1 MKGIKLAI
9 ASLIAGATL
18 ITLPVTAAEKPVD
31 LNALLSQVKAASTSE
46 SQLNKEREARFLADK
61 NEQGAL
67 LAKAKAE
74 LAAEIAK
81 GETLKATFD
90 ANDKQLTELTETL
103 RQRSGNMGEMFG
115 VLRQFAG
122 EFKGIFNAS
131 ARRVEHPE
139 QTALLTRLAESKEL
153 PSSDDLEA
161 FWTTT
166 LSRMVDGGKVSQ
178 IPATVVYG
186 EGNQAEKTV
195 TQIGEFNTV
204 SEGKYLT
211 FVPETGKFEQL
222 SRQPD
227 SKITSPIADFEQGGD
242 DLKPIYI
249 DPSRGVILSLLVQSP
264 TLGERID
271 QGGAVGYVILALG
284 AIGVLIALFCGA
296 RLSLIGGAMRK
307 QLKSDKVIKGNP
319 LADMLTAYE
328 THRGDNIEDLES
340 KLDEII
346 LRNVPKL
353 EKGVGIIKLI
363 ASVAPLLGLLGTV
376 VGMIATFQ
384 AITLFGTGDPKLM
397 AGGISEALVTTMQG
411 LVVAVPMLFLYT
423 IVQTQSRRLIQV
435 LEEQS
440 AGFVARYQER
450 LHAAK
455 AAA

>member
-18 ITLPVTAAEKPVD
+18 VTLPVTAAEKPVD
-31 LNALLSQVKAASTSE
+31 LNALLNQVKASSLSE

-74 LAAEIAK
+74 LAAETAK
-81 GETLKATFD
+81 GEQLKATFD

-139 QTALLTRLAESKEL
+139 QSALLTRLAESKEL

-227 SKITSPIADFEQGGD
+227 KGVLEPIAEFEQGGD
-242 DLKPIYI
+242 GVKPIFI

-264 TLGERID
+264 TLKERID
-271 QGGAVGYVILALG
+271 QGGSVGYVILALG
-284 AIGVLIALFCGA
+284 VIGTLLAIFCGI
-296 RLSLIGGAMRK
+296 RLSLIGSSMRK
-307 QLKSDKVIKGNP
+307 QLKSDQIIKGNP
-319 LADMLTAYE
+319 IGDMLGAYQN
-328 THRGDNIEDLES
+328 HRGD
-340 KLDEII
+340 
-346 LRNVPKL
+346 
-353 EKGVGIIKLI
+353 
-363 ASVAPLLGLLGTV
+363 
-376 VGMIATFQ
+376 
-384 AITLFGTGDPKLM
+384 
-397 AGGISEALVTTMQG
+397 
-411 LVVAVPMLFLYT
+411 
-423 IVQTQSRRLIQV
+423 
-435 LEEQS
+435 
-440 AGFVARYQER
+440 
-450 LHAAK
+450 
-455 AAA
+455 

>member
-31 LNALLSQVKAASTSE
+31 LNALLNQVKAASTTE

-61 NEQGAL
+61 NEQAAL

-74 LAAEIAK
+74 LAAETAK
-81 GETLKATFD
+81 GERLKATFD

-103 RQRSGNMGEMFG
+103 RQRAGNMGEMFG

-153 PSSDDLEA
+153 PSSDDLTA

-222 SRQPD
+222 PRQPD
-227 SKITSPIADFEQGGD
+227 KGVLEPIADFEQGGGV
-242 DLKPIYI
+242 KPIFV

-264 TLGERID
+264 TLKERID
-271 QGGAVGYVILALG
+271 QGGEVGYVIMVL
-284 AIGVLIALFCGA
+284 GVLGTLLALFCGA
-296 RLSLIGGAMRK
+296 RLSLIGGSMRK
-307 QLKSDKVIKGNP
+307 QLKSDQIIKGNP
-319 LADMLTAYE
+319 IGEMLGAYQS
-328 THRGDNIEDLES
+328 HRGDNIEDLES

-346 LRNVPKL
+346 LRNVPKF
-353 EKGVGIIKLI
+353 EKGISIIKLI

-450 LHAAK
+450 LHASK

>member
-1 MKGIKLAI
+1 MKGIKHAV
-9 ASLIAGATL
+9 AALIAGATL
-18 ITLPVTAAEKPVD
+18 FALPTTAAEKPVD
-31 LNALLSQVKAASTSE
+31 LNALLSQIKSE
-46 SQLNKEREARFLADK
+46 SAAETRLNADRKARFLADK
-61 NEQGAL
+61 NQQASL
-67 LAKAKAE
+67 LAKAQAD
-74 LAAEIAK
+74 LNAEIAR
-81 GETLKATFD
+81 GEQLKTRFD
-90 ANDKQLTELTETL
+90 ANDKQLTELTDTL
-103 RQRSGNMGEMFG
+103 RQRAGNMGEMFG

-131 ARRVEHPE
+131 ALRLQHPD
-139 QTALLTRLAESKEL
+139 QAQLLTKLAESKEL
-153 PSSDDLEA
+153 PSSDELSL
-161 FWTTT
+161 FWTTI
-166 LSRMVDGGKVSQ
+166 LSRMVDAGKVTQ
-178 IPATVVYG
+178 FPATIVYG
-186 EGNQAEKTV
+186 EGNQAEHTI

-204 SEGKYLT
+204 ADGKYLT

-222 SRQPD
+222 ARQPD
-227 SKITSPIADFEQGGD
+227 SAVLKPVADFEQAD
-242 DLKPIYI
+242 SSVKPLFI

-264 TLGERID
+264 TLKERID

-284 AIGVLIALFCGA
+284 ALGVLLALFIGA
-296 RLSLIGGAMRK
+296 RLSLIGSAMRK
-307 QLKSDKVIKGNP
+307 QLKSDAVIEGN
-319 LADMLTAYE
+319 AIGEMLEAYQG
-328 THRGDNIEDLES
+328 HRGDNIEDLES

-353 EKGVGIIKLI
+353 EKGISIIKLI

-423 IVQTQSRRLIQV
+423 LVNTQSRRLIQV

-450 LHAAK
+450 LHAK
-455 AAA
+455 AA

>member
-1 MKGIKLAI
+1 
-9 ASLIAGATL
+9 
-18 ITLPVTAAEKPVD
+18 
-31 LNALLSQVKAASTSE
+31 
-46 SQLNKEREARFLADK
+46 
-61 NEQGAL
+61 
-67 LAKAKAE
+67 
-74 LAAEIAK
+74 
-81 GETLKATFD
+81 
-90 ANDKQLTELTETL
+90 
-103 RQRSGNMGEMFG
+103 MGEMFG

-139 QTALLTRLAESKEL
+139 QAALLTRLAESKEL
-153 PSSDDLEA
+153 PSSDDLTA

-166 LSRMVDGGKVSQ
+166 LGRMVDGGKVSQ

-227 SKITSPIADFEQGGD
+227 NAVLEPIAQFEQGNGAVE
-242 DLKPIYI
+242 PIFI

-264 TLGERID
+264 TLKERID
-271 QGGAVGYVILALG
+271 QGGEVGYVIMVL
-284 AIGVLIALFCGA
+284 GVLGTLLAIFCGL
-296 RLSLIGGAMRK
+296 RLSMIGSAMRK
-307 QLKSDKVIKGNP
+307 QLKSDQIVKGNP
-319 LADMLTAYE
+319 IGEMLGAYQS
-328 THRGDNIEDLES
+328 HRGDNIEDLES

-346 LRNVPKL
+346 LRNVPKF
-353 EKGVGIIKLI
+353 EKGISLIKLI

>member
-9 ASLIAGATL
+9 ASLIAGAAL
-18 ITLPVTAAEKPVD
+18 FTLPVTAAEKPVD
-31 LNALLSQVKAASTSE
+31 LNALLNQVKASSLSE

-61 NEQGAL
+61 NQQTAL

-74 LAAEIAK
+74 LAAETAK
-81 GETLKATFD
+81 GEQLKATFD
-90 ANDKQLTELTETL
+90 ANDKQLTELTDTL

-115 VLRQFAG
+115 VVRQFAG
-122 EFKGIFNAS
+122 EFKGIFHAS
-131 ARRVEHPE
+131 PMRILHPE
-139 QTALLTRLAESKEL
+139 QSELLTKLAESKEL
-153 PSSDDLEA
+153 PSSEELEA
-161 FWTTT
+161 FWTAT
-166 LSRMVDGGKVSQ
+166 LSRMVDGGKVSH

-186 EGNQAEKTV
+186 EGNQADKTV

-204 SEGKYLT
+204 LEGKYLN

-423 IVQTQSRRLIQV
+423 LVQTQSRRLIQI

-440 AGFVARYQER
+440 AGFVARYQES
-450 LHAAK
+450 LHASK